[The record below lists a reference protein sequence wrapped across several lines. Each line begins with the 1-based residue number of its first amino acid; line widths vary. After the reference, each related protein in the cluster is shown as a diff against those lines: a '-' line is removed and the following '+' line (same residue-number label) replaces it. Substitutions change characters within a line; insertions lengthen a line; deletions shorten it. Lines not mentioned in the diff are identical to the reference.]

1 MESCIGVVRGD
12 FKQSE
17 VELLGEVVTELVEAV
32 DVALDLGDGLVRGM
46 GIACVVFAVPE
57 IEVGLVL
64 VKNELG
70 KGSFWMRG
78 GDRGV
83 VAVKRGLVVEE
94 DDFCS
99 IKHKG

>member
-1 MESCIGVVRGD
+1 
-12 FKQSE
+12 
-17 VELLGEVVTELVEAV
+17 
-32 DVALDLGDGLVRGM
+32 
-46 GIACVVFAVPE
+46 
-57 IEVGLVL
+57 
-64 VKNELG
+64 
-70 KGSFWMRG
+70 MRG